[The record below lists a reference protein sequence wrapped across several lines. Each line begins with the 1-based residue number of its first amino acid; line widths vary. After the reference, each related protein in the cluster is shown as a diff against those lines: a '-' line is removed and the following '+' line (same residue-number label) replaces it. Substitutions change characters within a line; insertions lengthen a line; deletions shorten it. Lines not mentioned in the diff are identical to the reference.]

1 MIFYIVF
8 SGIIFALSIL
18 LTGVVLRWLRH
29 RAILDAPNARSNHDT
44 PTPRGGGIAVA
55 ATIAIAWIALLWLRP
70 DLAIGLNPAVML
82 GALGL
87 CLLSWLDDLRPLG
100 AGLRLPAHLVAC
112 AIGIWALPDN
122 GLVFQ
127 GLLPAWADAVLVVLI
142 WAGFLN
148 FYNFMDGID
157 GITGVETIGIAGGLA
172 LFAIVVSMEPAS
184 QSLPLAAPLA
194 IAVVAAGF
202 LVWNWPPAKLFMGDV
217 GSVPLGYC
225 LGWFLLFLAVKGNW
239 AAAVILPAYY
249 LTDAGLTLVIRAAR
263 GEKVWLAHKEHFYQ
277 QAVAS
282 RMNAGLSR
290 RRAHCRISAVIACL
304 NAALVALALLSLSHA
319 IVALVVSVAMVGGV
333 LWWMKR

>member
-127 GLLPAWADAVLVVLI
+127 GLLPAWADAVVVLI